1 MANATVADLKKP
13 AQKVS
18 FDVEK
23 IRSDFP
29 ILQEK
34 MHGKPLV
41 FLDNAASTQKPNVVI
56 DTIAN
61 YYRSENANIH
71 RGVYRLSEI
80 ASEKYEAARKTVQQF
95 INAKSERE
103 VIFTGGTTDSIN
115 LVAAS
120 FGQAFIK
127 SGDEIIITGMEHHS
141 NIVPWQL
148 LCDRTGAKLRVLPID
163 ENGDLVME
171 KLPEMINDRTRLIS
185 VVYISNSL
193 GTVNPVREIID
204 LGHAHD
210 VPVLVDA
217 AQAVQHQL
225 LDVQQLNCD
234 FLAFSGH
241 KIYGPT
247 GVGVLYGKEK
257 WLEKMPPYRG
267 GGDMILTVSFEKT
280 TFNELPY
287 KFEAGTPNIAGVIGL
302 GEAIKY
308 VENIGLPN
316 IAEYEHALLDYAT
329 ERLTSI
335 PELRIIGTAREK
347 SAVISFVV
355 EGVHPHDI
363 GTWADR
369 DGIAVRTGHHCTQ
382 PVMDFFEV
390 PATTR
395 ASIGIYNNRAD
406 FDALVNSLKEMIKV
420 FC

>member
-1 MANATVADLKKP
+1 MANATVADLQKL
-13 AQKVS
+13 AQKAT
-18 FDVEK
+18 FDAAK

-80 ASEKYEAARKTVQQF
+80 ASEKYEAVRKTVQQF
-95 INAKSERE
+95 INADSERE
-103 VIFTGGTTDSIN
+103 IIFTAGTTDSIN

-193 GTVNPVREIID
+193 GTVNPVHEIID
-204 LGHAHD
+204 LAHAHD

-217 AQAVQHQL
+217 AQAVQHQS
-225 LDVQQLNCD
+225 LDVQQLDCD

-267 GGDMILTVSFEKT
+267 GGDMILTVSSEKT

-308 VENIGLPN
+308 IENIGLPN
-316 IAEYEHALLDYAT
+316 IAEYEHTLLDYAT
-329 ERLTSI
+329 EQLTSI

-395 ASIGIYNNRAD
+395 ASIGVYNNRAD

>member
-120 FGQAFIK
+120 FGQAYIK

-204 LGHAHD
+204 LGHAQD

-225 LDVQQLNCD
+225 LDVQQLDCD

>member
-1 MANATVADLKKP
+1 MANATVADLQKL
-13 AQKVS
+13 AQKAT
-18 FDVEK
+18 FDAAK

-80 ASEKYEAARKTVQQF
+80 ASEKYEAVRETVQQF
-95 INAKSERE
+95 INANSERE
-103 VIFTGGTTDSIN
+103 VIFTAGTTDSIN

-193 GTVNPVREIID
+193 GTVNPVHEIID
-204 LGHAHD
+204 LAHAHD

-217 AQAVQHQL
+217 AQAVQHQS
-225 LDVQQLNCD
+225 LDVQQLDCD

-308 VENIGLPN
+308 IENIGLPN
-316 IAEYEHALLDYAT
+316 IAEYEHTLLDYAT
-329 ERLTSI
+329 EQLTSI

-395 ASIGIYNNRAD
+395 ASIGVYNNRAD

>member
-1 MANATVADLKKP
+1 MANATVADLKKT

-225 LDVQQLNCD
+225 LDVQQLDCD

>member
-1 MANATVADLKKP
+1 MANATVADLQKL
-13 AQKVS
+13 AQKAT
-18 FDVEK
+18 FDAAK

-80 ASEKYEAARKTVQQF
+80 ASEKYEAVRETVQQF
-95 INAKSERE
+95 INADSERE
-103 VIFTGGTTDSIN
+103 IIFTAGTTDSIN

-193 GTVNPVREIID
+193 GTVNPVHEIID
-204 LGHAHD
+204 LAHAHD

-217 AQAVQHQL
+217 AQAVQHQS
-225 LDVQQLNCD
+225 LDVQQLDCD

-308 VENIGLPN
+308 IENIGLPN
-316 IAEYEHALLDYAT
+316 IAEYEHTLLDYAT
-329 ERLTSI
+329 EQLTSI

-395 ASIGIYNNRAD
+395 ASIGVYNNRAD

>member
-1 MANATVADLKKP
+1 MANATVADLQKL
-13 AQKVS
+13 AQKAT
-18 FDVEK
+18 FDAAK

-80 ASEKYEAARKTVQQF
+80 ASEKYEAVRETVQQF
-95 INAKSERE
+95 INADSERE
-103 VIFTGGTTDSIN
+103 IIFTAGTTDSIN

-193 GTVNPVREIID
+193 GTVNPVHEIID
-204 LGHAHD
+204 LAHAHD
-210 VPVLVDA
+210 VPVLVDS
-217 AQAVQHQL
+217 AQAVQHQS
-225 LDVQQLNCD
+225 LDVQQLDCD

-308 VENIGLPN
+308 IENIGLPN
-316 IAEYEHALLDYAT
+316 IAEYEHTLLDYAT
-329 ERLTSI
+329 EQLTSI

-395 ASIGIYNNRAD
+395 ASIGVYNNRAD

>member
-13 AQKVS
+13 AQEVS
-18 FDVEK
+18 FDVDK
-23 IRSDFP
+23 IRSEFP

-95 INAKSERE
+95 INANSERE

-204 LGHAHD
+204 LAHSHD

-225 LDVQQLNCD
+225 LDVQQLDCD

-247 GVGVLYGKEK
+247 GIGVLYGKEK

-308 VENIGLPN
+308 VENIGLQK
-316 IAEYEHALLDYAT
+316 IAEYEHGLLDYAT

-382 PVMDFFEV
+382 PVMDFFKV

>member
-1 MANATVADLKKP
+1 MANATVADLQKL
-13 AQKVS
+13 AQKAT
-18 FDVEK
+18 FDAAK

-80 ASEKYEAARKTVQQF
+80 ASEKYEAVRETVQQF
-95 INAKSERE
+95 INANSERE
-103 VIFTGGTTDSIN
+103 VIFTAGTTDSIN

-193 GTVNPVREIID
+193 GTVNPVHEIID
-204 LGHAHD
+204 LAHAHD
-210 VPVLVDA
+210 VPVLVDS
-217 AQAVQHQL
+217 AQAVQHQS
-225 LDVQQLNCD
+225 LDVQQLDCD

-308 VENIGLPN
+308 IENIGLPN
-316 IAEYEHALLDYAT
+316 IAEYEHTLLDYAT
-329 ERLTSI
+329 EQLTSI

-395 ASIGIYNNRAD
+395 ASIGVYNNRAD

>member
-1 MANATVADLKKP
+1 MANATVADLKKT

-103 VIFTGGTTDSIN
+103 VIFTAGTTDSIN

-148 LCDRTGAKLRVLPID
+148 LCNRTGAKLRVLPID

-225 LDVQQLNCD
+225 LDVQQLDCD

-247 GVGVLYGKEK
+247 GIGVLYGKEK

>member
-80 ASEKYEAARKTVQQF
+80 ASEKYEAVRETVQQF
-95 INAKSERE
+95 INANSERE
-103 VIFTGGTTDSIN
+103 VIFTAGTTDSIN

-193 GTVNPVREIID
+193 GTVNPVHEIID
-204 LGHAHD
+204 LAHAHD

-217 AQAVQHQL
+217 AQAVQHQS
-225 LDVQQLNCD
+225 LDVQQLDCD

-267 GGDMILTVSFEKT
+267 GGDMILTVSFERT

-308 VENIGLPN
+308 IENIGLPN
-316 IAEYEHALLDYAT
+316 IAEYEHTLLDYAT
-329 ERLTSI
+329 EQLTSI

-395 ASIGIYNNRAD
+395 ASIGVYNNRAD

>member
-1 MANATVADLKKP
+1 MANATVADLQKL
-13 AQKVS
+13 AQKAT
-18 FDVEK
+18 FDAAK

-80 ASEKYEAARKTVQQF
+80 ASEKYEAVRETVQQF
-95 INAKSERE
+95 INANSERE
-103 VIFTGGTTDSIN
+103 ISFTAGTTDSIN

-204 LGHAHD
+204 LAHAHD

-217 AQAVQHQL
+217 AQAVQHQA
-225 LDVQQLNCD
+225 LDVRQLDCD

-308 VENIGLPN
+308 IENIGLPN
-316 IAEYEHALLDYAT
+316 IAEYEHTLLDYAT
-329 ERLTSI
+329 EQLTSI

-395 ASIGIYNNRAD
+395 ASIGVYNNRAD

>member
-1 MANATVADLKKP
+1 MANATVADLQKL
-13 AQKVS
+13 AQKAT
-18 FDVEK
+18 FDAAK

-80 ASEKYEAARKTVQQF
+80 ASEKYEAVRETVQQF
-95 INAKSERE
+95 INADSERE
-103 VIFTGGTTDSIN
+103 IIFTAGTTDSIN

-193 GTVNPVREIID
+193 GTVNPVHEIID
-204 LGHAHD
+204 LAHAHD

-217 AQAVQHQL
+217 AQAVQHQS
-225 LDVQQLNCD
+225 LDVQQLDCD

-267 GGDMILTVSFEKT
+267 GGDMILTVSFERT

-308 VENIGLPN
+308 IENIGLPN
-316 IAEYEHALLDYAT
+316 IAEYEHTLLDYAT
-329 ERLTSI
+329 EQLTSI

-395 ASIGIYNNRAD
+395 ASIGVYNNRAD

>member
-1 MANATVADLKKP
+1 MANATVADLQKL
-13 AQKVS
+13 AQKAT
-18 FDVEK
+18 FDAAK
-23 IRSDFP
+23 IRSGFP

-80 ASEKYEAARKTVQQF
+80 ASEKYEAVRETVQQF
-95 INAKSERE
+95 INADSERE
-103 VIFTGGTTDSIN
+103 IIFTAGTTDSIN

-193 GTVNPVREIID
+193 GTVNPVHEIID
-204 LGHAHD
+204 LAHAHD

-217 AQAVQHQL
+217 AQAVQHQS
-225 LDVQQLNCD
+225 LDVQQLDCD

-267 GGDMILTVSFEKT
+267 GGDMILTVSFERT

-308 VENIGLPN
+308 IENIGLPN
-316 IAEYEHALLDYAT
+316 IAEYEHTLLDYAT
-329 ERLTSI
+329 EQLTSI

-395 ASIGIYNNRAD
+395 ASIGVYNNRAD

>member
-1 MANATVADLKKP
+1 MANATVADLQKL
-13 AQKVS
+13 AQKAT
-18 FDVEK
+18 FDAAK

-80 ASEKYEAARKTVQQF
+80 ASEKYEAVRETVQQF
-95 INAKSERE
+95 INANSERE
-103 VIFTGGTTDSIN
+103 VIFTAGTTDSIN

-193 GTVNPVREIID
+193 GTVNPVHEIID
-204 LGHAHD
+204 LAHAHD
-210 VPVLVDA
+210 VPVLVDS
-217 AQAVQHQL
+217 AQAVQHQS
-225 LDVQQLNCD
+225 LDVQQLDCD

-308 VENIGLPN
+308 IENIGLPN
-316 IAEYEHALLDYAT
+316 IAEYEHTLLDYAT
-329 ERLTSI
+329 EQLTSI

-406 FDALVNSLKEMIKV
+406 FDVLVNSLKEMIKV